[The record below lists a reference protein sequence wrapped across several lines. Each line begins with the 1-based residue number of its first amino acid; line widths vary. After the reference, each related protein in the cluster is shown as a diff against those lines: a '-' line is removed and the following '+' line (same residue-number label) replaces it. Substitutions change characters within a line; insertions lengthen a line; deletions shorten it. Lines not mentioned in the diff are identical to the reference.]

1 MESDLTVVDV
11 ILRLLDSGMDLAIK
25 GLDRSPISGTEVLI
39 ATQLTVKTDTG
50 RPSVIVISQV
60 VSGR

>member
-11 ILRLLDSGMDLAIK
+11 ILRLVDSGMDLAIK
-25 GLDRSPISGTEVLI
+25 GRDRSPMSGTEVL
-39 ATQLTVKTDTG
+39 QLTVKTDTG

-60 VSGR
+60 ISGSSMM